1 MLRLTRRE
9 LMKNAITAAVGM
21 ALKPSISVAHDL
33 MTRPLLEASSRLT
46 ATHWGIIKAYVEA
59 GRLTRLEPYDKDAF
73 SPSPVIQAFADR
85 VYTPDR
91 IKYPMVR
98 KDFLKNGAKSDR
110 TERGRGEFV
119 RVSWDQAFDLVA
131 SELKRVKKD
140 YGNEA
145 IHTGSVDWHSVG
157 KLNNSPVLLR
167 RMLGQ
172 FGGFVDNSGDFS
184 IAAAMVIMPHV
195 IGGTEVYDQPTA
207 WQTVLDNTDLM
218 VLWGCNILKNNQ
230 IGWEP
235 TDHPTYDYL
244 AKLKAK
250 GTKVISIDPRVSDTA
265 EYLGADWVTVR
276 PNTDTALMLAL
287 MHTLYTEKLYDEA
300 FVTKY
305 TVGFKKFLP
314 YLLGESDKQPKTPE
328 WAAKITTVPADQ
340 IRELARMMAKGRTM
354 LMSGW
359 SIQRQDHGEQPY
371 WSLVTL
377 AAMLGQIGLP
387 GGGFGLSYHYANG
400 GSLTASGAALGG
412 IPAGENPITTAVPYA
427 RGLSDMLLNPG
438 KEIDY
443 NGEKIKYP
451 NIKLVYWAGG
461 NPLSHQMDRNRQI
474 EAWRRPETVI
484 VNEMFWTNTAQFAD
498 IVLPVNTT
506 FERNDIVSVSEYSEH
521 YIVAMPKLVDSLYES
536 KSDFEIFSGI
546 AKRLGLEKKYTEGK
560 SDMAWV
566 ESFYEE
572 AVADAK
578 KKGISMPDFKTFW
591 NETGVV
597 EFPIPKE
604 AKDYVRFSDFRKD
617 PIEHAL
623 GTPSGKIHIF
633 SRKIESFKYD
643 DCPPHPTWIEP
654 IEWLGSNKAGKHPLH
669 IISPHP
675 KYRLHSQMDNT
686 WIRDT
691 YEIAEREPIWINTQ
705 DAKKRGIAAGDVV
718 RVFNDRG
725 QLLAGAAITDRI
737 REGVVMLQEGAW
749 YDPDKPGEVG
759 ALCKHGNINLVTIDK
774 GTSKLA
780 QGNIAN
786 TALVEIEKYKDVPPA
801 VTAFTPPKGA

>member
-1 MLRLTRRE
+1 MLRLSRRE
-9 LMKNAITAAVGM
+9 LMSSAAALAGGM
-21 ALKPSISVAHDL
+21 VVMPSLANAHDL
-33 MTRPLLEASSRLT
+33 LTAPLLNSTSRLT

-59 GRLTRLEPYDKDAF
+59 GRLTRVQPFAKDAF

-91 IKYPMVR
+91 VKYPMVR
-98 KDFLKNGAKSDR
+98 EGFLKNGAKSDR
-110 TERGRGEFV
+110 TERGRGKFV
-119 RVSWDQAFDLVA
+119 RVGWDKALDLVA
-131 SELKRVKKD
+131 SELTRVKKT

-167 RMLGQ
+167 RLLGQ

-184 IAAAMVIMPHV
+184 IAAAMVILPHV

-207 WQTVLDNTDLM
+207 WTTVLENTDLV
-218 VLWGCNILKNNQ
+218 VLWGANILKNNQ

-250 GTKVISIDPRVSDTA
+250 GTKVVSIDPRVTDTA
-265 EYLGADWVTVR
+265 EYLGAEWVAVR

-287 MHTLYTEKLYDEA
+287 MHTLYTEKLYDEK
-300 FVTKY
+300 FIKTY

-314 YLLGESDKQPKTPE
+314 YLLGKSDGQAKTPE
-328 WAAKITTVPADQ
+328 WAAEITTVPADR
-340 IRELARMMAKGRTM
+340 IRALARLMAKGRTM

-371 WSLVTL
+371 WALVTL

-400 GSLTASGAALGG
+400 GSLTANGAALGG
-412 IPAGENPITTAVPYA
+412 IPAGENPVTVAVPYA
-427 RGLSDMLLNPG
+427 HGLSDMLINPG
-438 KEIDY
+438 KTVDY
-443 NGEKIKYP
+443 NGEKITYP
-451 NIKLVYWAGG
+451 DIKLVYWAGG
-461 NPLSHQMDRNRQI
+461 NPLSHQMNRNRQI
-474 EAWRRPETVI
+474 EAWRRPETII

-498 IVLPVNTT
+498 IVLPVNTS

-521 YIVAMPKLVDSLYES
+521 YIVAMPKLVESLYES
-536 KSDFEIFSGI
+536 RSDYEIFSAI
-546 AKRLGLEKKYTEGK
+546 AKRLGIEDKYTEGK
-560 SDMAWV
+560 SDMAWI

-572 AVADAK
+572 AVRDAT
-578 KKGISMPDFKTFW
+578 KKGLTMPDFETFW
-591 NETGVV
+591 NKTGVV
-597 EFPIPKE
+597 AFPIPDE
-604 AKDYVRFSDFRKD
+604 ARNYVRFSDFRKD
-617 PIEHAL
+617 PIENAL
-623 GTPSGKIHIF
+623 GTPSGKIHIY
-633 SRKIESFKYD
+633 SREIESFGYD
-643 DCPPHPTWIEP
+643 DCPPHPTWLEP
-654 IEWLGSNKAGKHPLH
+654 AEWLGSGKTAKHPLH

-686 WIRDT
+686 WLRET
-691 YEIAEREPIWINTQ
+691 YEVAGREPIWINPK
-705 DAKKRGIAAGDVV
+705 DAGKRGIEDGDVV

-725 QLLAGAAITDRI
+725 ALLAGAIVTDRI

-749 YDPDKPGEVG
+749 YDPDKPGEIG
-759 ALCKHGNINLVTIDK
+759 ALCKHGNINVVTLDK

-786 TALVEIEKYKDVPPA
+786 TALVEIEKYEGAPPP
-801 VTAFTPPKGA
+801 VTAFTPPMEV